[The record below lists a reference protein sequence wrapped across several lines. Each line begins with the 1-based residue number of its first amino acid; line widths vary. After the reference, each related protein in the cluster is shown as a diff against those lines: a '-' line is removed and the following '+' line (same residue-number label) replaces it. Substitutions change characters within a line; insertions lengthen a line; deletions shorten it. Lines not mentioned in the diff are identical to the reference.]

1 MRIPIR
7 LYGGIAW
14 EKREDDTALKTAH
27 RVEPAITHF
36 AISGAP
42 ITCEK
47 YGHGHINCT
56 YQVKTDDGHAYI
68 LQRINRYVFAD
79 PKAVMENVGAVTQY
93 LRERAEDPHEVLNF
107 IPADTG
113 VYYHIDEAGEYW
125 RCYEFADGICLEAPE
140 SDTDFYESAIAF
152 GRFQE
157 MLREFPAE
165 TLHETIPLFHN
176 TTNRYRIFRKALQD
190 DLAGR
195 AAGVPDD
202 IRFALDREQEA
213 GTLCSLLDSGELPL
227 RVTHND
233 TKLNNVLLDAKTRK
247 ALCVIDLDTVMPG
260 SSLYDFGDSIRFG
273 AATAAE
279 DEKDLSK
286 MEMSLDRFRVFTRG
300 YVCACPGLTA
310 KELELL
316 PLGAKVMTMECGV
329 RFLTDHIDGDNYFSI
344 HREGQNLDR
353 AHTQF
358 KLVADMERK
367 WDKMKEIVNE
377 EVQNAK
383 ENGSC
388 CI

>member
-140 SDTDFYESAIAF
+140 SDTDFYESAIA
-152 GRFQE
+152 
-157 MLREFPAE
+157 
-165 TLHETIPLFHN
+165 
-176 TTNRYRIFRKALQD
+176 
-190 DLAGR
+190 
-195 AAGVPDD
+195 
-202 IRFALDREQEA
+202 
-213 GTLCSLLDSGELPL
+213 
-227 RVTHND
+227 
-233 TKLNNVLLDAKTRK
+233 
-247 ALCVIDLDTVMPG
+247 
-260 SSLYDFGDSIRFG
+260 
-273 AATAAE
+273 
-279 DEKDLSK
+279 
-286 MEMSLDRFRVFTRG
+286 
-300 YVCACPGLTA
+300 
-310 KELELL
+310 
-316 PLGAKVMTMECGV
+316 
-329 RFLTDHIDGDNYFSI
+329 
-344 HREGQNLDR
+344 
-353 AHTQF
+353 
-358 KLVADMERK
+358 
-367 WDKMKEIVNE
+367 
-377 EVQNAK
+377 
-383 ENGSC
+383 
-388 CI
+388 

>member
-279 DEKDLSK
+279 DERDLSR
-286 MEMSLDRFRVFTRG
+286 MEMSLERFRVFTRG
-300 YVCACPGLTA
+300 YVRSCPGLTQ

-316 PLGAKVMTMECGV
+316 PLGAKTMTMECGV
-329 RFLTDHIDGDNYFSI
+329 RFLTDYLDGDHYFAV
-344 HREGQNLDR
+344 HRDGQNLDR
-353 AHTQF
+353 ARTQF
-358 KLVADMERK
+358 RLVADMEKK
-367 WDKMKEIVNE
+367 WNEMQKIVAEEANKER
-377 EVQNAK
+377 
-383 ENGSC
+383 
-388 CI
+388 